1 MTLLQKAYRALLL
14 WYIECAI
21 HGILNLYA
29 WNMES
34 TIHSILYPLSKV
46 NTMGRVFDITC
57 IGEAK
62 NHGYGFQYT
71 MDGQFDIPWVGM
83 SNAMDRGFDTPWI
96 VGTIYYE

>member
-1 MTLLQKAYRALLL
+1 MHR
-14 WYIECAI
+14 
-21 HGILNLYA
+21 G
-29 WNMES
+29 
-34 TIHSILYPLSKV
+34 SKIPWV
-46 NTMGRVFDITC
+46 G
-57 IGEAK
+57 GSK